1 VDGFRNPMKNE
12 LKTRPC
18 LKRFQTRMQD
28 FLICI
33 LIKQEKQVNLPIDKA
48 RKTSDDKQLFW
59 QQMISNV

>member
-1 VDGFRNPMKNE
+1 
-12 LKTRPC
+12 
-18 LKRFQTRMQD
+18 MQD